1 MATTIHLRQRKQTSK
16 GKISLYLEY
25 YKGTT
30 KTESGTTIPVREY
43 EYLDLYLVD
52 KPKTP
57 IDREKN
63 KEILELAKSIKAK
76 KELEIKN
83 GEWGFKTGFKQS
95 VKVLE
100 YFQGIA
106 GQRKESYGTYMT
118 WVSAVKHFEGYGKL
132 VNIREL
138 TFADIDTKFCEGFKT
153 YLITSARTQQNNE
166 RLSAGTAC
174 NYLTR
179 FKACLRQAVK
189 DGIIASNP
197 AADISLPRITE
208 HKREYLTLDELR
220 ILVKTPCKND
230 VLKRAFLFSCLSGLR
245 WSDINKMVWGEVQKM
260 GDGWRIV
267 FEQQKTKD
275 LQYHDISQQARNFLE
290 EQKKPD
296 KKGEKKSDNKE
307 IKKPDEKVFPNL
319 NYSTDMLKVLAH
331 WIKSAGITKKITFH
345 CARHTYA
352 VLSLDNGTD
361 ILTLS
366 KMLGHA
372 TIATTMVYSQ
382 IMDQKRIKAANCIPA
397 INI

>member
-1 MATTIHLRQRKQTSK
+1 MAITIHLRHRQHTSK

-30 KTESGTTIPVREY
+30 KTEAGRTIPVREY
-43 EYLDLYLVD
+43 EYLDLYLID
-52 KPKTP
+52 KPKTL

-63 KEILELAKSIKAK
+63 NEILDIAKSIKAK

-83 GEWGFKTGFKQS
+83 GEWGFKTGYKKS
-95 VKVLE
+95 VKVIG
-100 YFQGIA
+100 YFQSIA
-106 GQRKESYGTYMT
+106 EQRKETYGTYKV
-118 WVSAVKHFEGYGKL
+118 WRSAVKQLEKYSNSVFA
-132 VNIREL
+132 REL
-138 TFADIDTKFCEGFKT
+138 TFADVDTKFCEGFKT
-153 YLITSARTQQNNE
+153 HLVTNASALRYQE
-166 RLSAGTAC
+166 KLSAGTAC
-174 NYLTR
+174 NYLKN

-189 DGIIASNP
+189 DGIIPNNP
-197 AADISLPRITE
+197 AADITLPRITE

-220 ILVKTPCKND
+220 ILVKTPCSND

-245 WSDINKMVWGEVQKM
+245 WSDIEKMVWGEVQSI

-290 EQKKPD
+290 EPKMHD
-296 KKGEKKSDNKE
+296 KKVKKTSDKKE
-307 IKKPDEKVFPNL
+307 PKKPDEKVFPDL
-319 NYSTDMLKVLAH
+319 NYSTRMLEILAD

-345 CARHTYA
+345 CGRHTYA

-366 KMLGHA
+366 KMMGHA
-372 TIATTMVYSQ
+372 AIATTMVYSQ
-382 IMDQKRIKAANCIPA
+382 IMDQKRIKAANCIPL
-397 INI
+397 INL